1 METEKINPFQLFC
14 LMFLFELGSSIVVG
28 VGLQA
33 KQDAWLAILLGMVS
47 SLPLFLIYIYLFYQ
61 YPYLSLTG
69 YIKQIV
75 GNYIGVPLLLIY
87 ICYFLYIAAR
97 VLRDF
102 GALLTTTTLVETP
115 LTVVNGLMIL
125 LITYGIYLGIE
136 VIGRTAEAIFFIMI
150 SLGFLGILSS
160 VSSDIIKPENLTPL
174 LENGWNLILTTVYTQ
189 TYTFPFGEMVAFTM
203 ILPFLNKPKL
213 GKRIGLYAILASG
226 FVLSLTIALEV
237 SVIGINGAAVAQF
250 PLLQTIGKVNIA
262 NFIQRLDIIVI
273 ATLILGVFIKIT
285 VFFYAGYIGIQDLIQ
300 LKKKSHKNYCLLLL
314 CSSILFASIK
324 MSSNF
329 AEHIE
334 IGLKWVPIYLH
345 WPLQTGI
352 PLILFLITL
361 LKKVFSKYKTGAP
374 HMNS

>member
-47 SLPLFLIYIYLFYQ
+47 SLPLYLIYIYLFYQ
-61 YPYLSLTG
+61 YPYHSLTG

-102 GALLTTTTLVETP
+102 GDLLTATALSETP
-115 LTVVNGLMIL
+115 LIVVNGLMIL

-136 VIGRTAEAIFFIMI
+136 VIGRTAEALFFIMI
-150 SLGFLGILSS
+150 FLGFLGILSII
-160 VSSDIIKPENLTPL
+160 SSGIMKPENLTPF
-174 LENGWNLILTTVYTQ
+174 LENGWNLMITTVYTQ
-189 TYTFPFGEMVAFTM
+189 TYTFPFGEMVSFTM
-203 ILPFLNKPKL
+203 ILPFLDKPKL
-213 GKRIGLYAILASG
+213 GKRIGFYAILASG
-226 FVLSLTIALEV
+226 LVLSLTIALEV
-237 SVIGINGAAVAQF
+237 TVIGTNGAAVEQF

-273 ATLILGVFIKIT
+273 GTLILGVFIKIT
-285 VFFYAGYIGIQDLIQ
+285 VFFYAGYLGIQDLIP
-300 LKKKSHKNYCLLLL
+300 LKKKRHKHYFLLFF
-314 CSSILFASIK
+314 CSLILFASIK

-361 LKKVFSKYKTGAP
+361 LKKVFSKNKTGAP

>member
-1 METEKINPFQLFC
+1 METAKISPFQLFC

-47 SLPLFLIYIYLFYQ
+47 SLPLYLIYSFLFYQ
-61 YPYLSLTG
+61 YPGHSLAG

-87 ICYFLYIAAR
+87 IGYFLYIAAR

-102 GALLTTTTLVETP
+102 GALLTTTTLSETP
-115 LTVVNGLMIL
+115 LIVVNGLMIL

-150 SLGFLGILSS
+150 FLGFLGFLST
-160 VSSDIIKPENLTPL
+160 VSSGIIKSENLTPF
-174 LENGWNLILTTVYTQ
+174 LENGWNLIITTVYTQ
-189 TYTFPFGEMVAFTM
+189 TYTFPFGEMIAFTM
-203 ILPFLNKPKL
+203 ILPLLNTPKL
-213 GKRIGLYAILASG
+213 GKSIGLYAILASG
-226 FVLSLTIALEV
+226 FILSLTIALEV
-237 SVIGINGAAVAQF
+237 SVIGTNGATVSQF

-262 NFIQRLDIIVI
+262 NFIQRLDIIVVG
-273 ATLILGVFIKIT
+273 TLILGVFIKIT
-285 VFFYAGYIGIQDLIQ
+285 VFFYAGYLGIQDLIH
-300 LKKKSHKNYCLLLL
+300 LKKKRHHNYCLLLL
-314 CSSILFASIK
+314 CSLILIASIR

-329 AEHIE
+329 TEHIE
-334 IGLKWVPIYLH
+334 VGLKWVPIYLH

-361 LKKVFSKYKTGAP
+361 LKKVFSKNKTGAT
-374 HMNS
+374 HMHS